1 MNKKTKLSVVI
12 YVVFMG
18 LFAGIFMPIFTEAV
32 GGHEMIDAYLVDFSK
47 SINDIEVLIHNYGEQ
62 GRNFMTNFF
71 IADSLYVI
79 ISCVM
84 FTLLIKSVT
93 DNKYLKFIPLFT
105 GTFDTIENLFVLY
118 SVTNLNMSYLPLAR
132 LFAALKACSLA
143 LSIIVIVAYFV
154 KRRRDKKNI

>member
-1 MNKKTKLSVVI
+1 MNKKTKISVAI
-12 YVVFMG
+12 YIVFMA
-18 LFAGIFMPIFTEAV
+18 LFAGIFMPIFTKAV

-47 SINDIEVLIHNYGEQ
+47 SIADIEILIYNYGEY
-62 GRNFMTNFF
+62 GRSFMTNFF

-105 GTFDTIENLFVLY
+105 GIFDTIENIFVLY
-118 SVTNLNMSYLPLAR
+118 CVKSLNMYYLPLAR
-132 LFAALKACSLA
+132 LFATLKACSLF
-143 LSIIVIVAYFV
+143 LSIIVIVVYFV
-154 KRRRDKKNI
+154 KRRRERKSI